1 MFHWICPECGREI
14 PPSVKECPACDP
26 LAVVPAT
33 PAEEAPTEESP
44 AETAAAGNATPEPQP
59 DPLPALLLVL
69 AEEVRAVQQA
79 EPVAVSVTAPEP
91 VLEEKVRAVEQA
103 EPVAVSVTAPEP
115 VPEDEVRAVQQAE
128 PVAVSVM
135 APEPVPEER
144 HNTDLTS
151 TSQPFHVPFGA
162 FTDEFAASGEPAPF
176 APLDDPA
183 GLLELADAV
192 GTVGAVEE
200 IVEPTISETSVS
212 EPTISETSVS
222 EPTVSEPTVSEPTV
236 SDPTVS
242 EPAPEPVQ
250 EAPVRV
256 AEAAPVPVAPAI
268 AAPAAPIALLAAP
281 AEEAV
286 APPVETSTPID
297 DPPSESRLALAPLQD
312 YSLAAGRA
320 MQPAPPRANILMP
333 DSGPRVT
340 LPGPA
345 LPPQLSSFRD
355 ANLVAVP
362 DETPPPPKSQ
372 VAGWLMSFLVTV
384 VLLVSAIVVLSY
396 LLPHPATD
404 AKSAP
409 LDAAAASVASHPLS
423 RYVEVTGFRIVVDF
437 NKKSEIHYLV
447 VNHSSAEL
455 DGVTVFVT
463 LWNAN
468 SKPGQPPLCRF
479 SFRASGLG
487 PFESKEMTSS
497 IEKLSRSV
505 ALPEWQDLRADVQIG
520 R

>member
-91 VLEEKVRAVEQA
+91 VPEEKVRAVE
-103 EPVAVSVTAPEP
+103 
-115 VPEDEVRAVQQAE
+115 QAE

-151 TSQPFHVPFGA
+151 TSQPFHVPFCA
-162 FTDEFAASGEPAPF
+162 FTDEFAASEEPAPF

-192 GTVGAVEE
+192 GTVGAAEE
-200 IVEPTISETSVS
+200 IV

-222 EPTVSEPTVSEPTV
+222 EPTVSEPTISEPTISETAVSEPTV
-236 SDPTVS
+236 SEPTISEPAISEPTVS
-242 EPAPEPVQ
+242 EPEPEPVQ